1 MRSVSRLFR
10 PKRQGDARRAR
21 GQDGQRPESL
31 MLTDSLLEQNGMR
44 SAGPARAA
52 TIALGIASAFENIE
66 RRNAARETWMR
77 LQSVGRTLHVR
88 FVLRVPTVGGTSAL
102 RTARL
107 ERNIHKDVL
116 IVRVSPGVIDAL
128 HGRLLTLHLWL
139 QRAVVLF
146 RRCAWI
152 CKADDDAY
160 IVVPSYAQQLGLMSR
175 ALSPHNRSIIHG
187 WLGWSAWDPFS
198 FMPEIA
204 SSFDGDFCKTGRA
217 GLLFGDRCRGSFP
230 FVSGWLISLSSHLA
244 RALAASAAAA
254 HDVHTMTGHL
264 NRSWIVLEDVWL
276 GYLLHEARRIGPDA
290 VGEGAADVVWVGAE
304 HGNVFNGVSS
314 SRVFASPDLAYPT
327 TYVYHHPALALSH
340 AHAMR
345 AHKPPRPALQCTRQQ
360 SAGEG
365 LQMAPWV
372 RSLANGFEA
381 YARAQPEPPEHTP
394 IVYCM
399 MVDLT

>member
-1 MRSVSRLFR
+1 
-10 PKRQGDARRAR
+10 
-21 GQDGQRPESL
+21 
-31 MLTDSLLEQNGMR
+31 MR

-66 RRNAARETWMR
+66 RRNAARQTWMR

-187 WLGWSAWDPFS
+187 LLGWSAWDPLF

-217 GLLFGDRCRGSFP
+217 GLLFGNRCRGSFP

-276 GYLLHEARRIGPDA
+276 GYLLCTKRGASVRTPSVKAPQTSCGLVRSMATYLTALAPRESSHRQISHTRRRTSTITLRLHSRTRMRCVRTNRRGRPYNARD
-290 VGEGAADVVWVGAE
+290 
-304 HGNVFNGVSS
+304 
-314 SRVFASPDLAYPT
+314 SRVRGKACRWRRGFAAWRMASR
-327 TYVYHHPALALSH
+327 H
-340 AHAMR
+340 
-345 AHKPPRPALQCTRQQ
+345 TR
-360 SAGEG
+360 E
-365 LQMAPWV
+365 
-372 RSLANGFEA
+372 RSLS
-381 YARAQPEPPEHTP
+381 RLSTP
-394 IVYCM
+394 RSC
-399 MVDLT
+399 TA

>member
-1 MRSVSRLFR
+1 MKRAAIQLKIAGKSKKTLCVTPFPPPAPRL
-10 PKRQGDARRAR
+10 QADARARAR
-21 GQDGQRPESL
+21 PRRTTPQELDA
-31 MLTDSLLEQNGMR
+31 DSLLEQNGMR

-52 TIALGIASAFENIE
+52 TIALGIPVFGNIE

-107 ERNIHKDVL
+107 ERNMHKDVL

-276 GYLLHEARRIGPDA
+276 GYLLRSAAHSRR
-290 VGEGAADVVWVGAE
+290 
-304 HGNVFNGVSS
+304 
-314 SRVFASPDLAYPT
+314 R
-327 TYVYHHPALALSH
+327 
-340 AHAMR
+340 R
-345 AHKPPRPALQCTRQQ
+345 
-360 SAGEG
+360 
-365 LQMAPWV
+365 
-372 RSLANGFEA
+372 
-381 YARAQPEPPEHTP
+381 
-394 IVYCM
+394 
-399 MVDLT
+399 